1 MKRYGNVE
9 NARYSNMDE
18 LYSRIGV
25 ELFKLSDRDDYIAI
39 YAKRDVVNNLFVS
52 MIRDGYDI
60 AYVDFDMADNMLENR
75 IYVMLVREN
84 GAVSIERA
92 HSDSGDVLHH
102 DAKIV
107 LAYREDCDH
116 DVIDY
121 CIESGKDVVL
131 FDFGVGDSYGSSK
144 WKEEYKNY
152 ANGNESS
159 SASRV
164 KKERQSEKSSNNMVD
179 EDIKRVSSK
188 LRAYCNYMDEVNE
201 ILRFL
206 F

>member
-39 YAKRDVVNNLFVS
+39 YAKRDVINNLFVS

-60 AYVDFDMADNMLENR
+60 AYVDFDMADSMLENR

-92 HSDSGDVLHH
+92 HSDSGDILHH

-107 LAYREDCDH
+107 LAYREDCDR

-131 FDFGVGDSYGSSK
+131 FDFGVGDFYGSS
-144 WKEEYKNY
+144 
-152 ANGNESS
+152 
-159 SASRV
+159 
-164 KKERQSEKSSNNMVD
+164 QSEKSSNNMTE